1 MKNVRATDIGYG
13 LLKDVDSKGKVN
25 KTRAVVGRLGD
36 SIDMGN
42 SVAADVIVIDGI
54 SYVVGDDVYKLGRK
68 PIVANET
75 VSRAKEEAYK
85 VLAMYSLAKRHQDV
99 GEGVTVITG
108 LPYQNLD
115 EAEEVKA
122 VFEGAHEIVLNGVQL
137 SIKVDQAI
145 VVSQGLGTYYT
156 LVKQRGS
163 DILGK
168 RVLIVDLGFKTIN
181 YLPISGGEIDA
192 LTVKTARELGIQ
204 SAYKKI
210 ADAVNLEYKTD
221 YKYYHVDELL
231 DVGVPR
237 QDIDKGKYFEPITEK
252 SYVLDAFDEYAR
264 SVWSDLSDKYSSA
277 FLDDLDEVV
286 FGGGTAERVKKHLQE
301 HKKHYCNIMD
311 NAQDAQVLGYE
322 EIAKKLQKVK

>member
-1 MKNVRATDIGYG
+1 MKNVRPTDIGYG
-13 LLKDVDSKGKVN
+13 LVKEVDLKGKVN
-25 KTRAVVGRLGD
+25 KFRSVVGRLGD

-42 SVAADVIVIDGI
+42 SVAADVIVIDGV

-85 VLAMYSLAKRHQDV
+85 VLAMYSLAKRHQDND
-99 GEGVTVITG
+99 GGVTVITG

-122 VFEGAHEIVLNGVQL
+122 IFEGVHEVILNGTKL
-137 SIKVDQAI
+137 SIKVDQTI
-145 VVSQGLGTYYT
+145 IVSQGLGTYYT
-156 LVKQRGS
+156 LVKVRGS
-163 DILGK
+163 DIMSK
-168 RVLIVDLGFKTIN
+168 RILITDLGFKTIN

-192 LTVKTARELGIQ
+192 LTVKTSRELGIQ

-237 QDIDKGKYFEPITEK
+237 QDVDKGKYFECITEK
-252 SYVLDAFDEYAR
+252 PYVLEAFDEYAK
-264 SVWSDLSDKYSSA
+264 SVWTDLIDKYSSA

-286 FGGGTAERVKKHLQE
+286 FGGGTAERVKLHLLKF
-301 HKKHYCNIMD
+301 KKHYCSIME
-311 NAQDAQVLGYE
+311 NAQDAQVLGYD
-322 EIAKKLQKVK
+322 EIIKKLLRGK